1 MIFDL
6 TANSNGRKLPT
17 IDPNY
22 PLDQSVT
29 FIKGNT
35 ASATFEARITED
47 GRPAKYSY
55 QWYLDGASVSGAM
68 SSSFQ
73 FNGISAAGNHTIYCV
88 ITSAAGSVQTRTA
101 TLKANMLYTPVLNS
115 SYPEDKTV
123 TFVKGSTGSA
133 AFEVK
138 IATAGNPASYTYQ
151 WYLDGTAVSGA
162 TSSSFQFNG
171 ISASGKHT
179 IYCVITNAAGSVQ
192 TRTATLTADMYYTPV
207 LNASYPADAS
217 VAVNVGVTCKVEI
230 STAGNPASYTYQWYV
245 NGSAVSGATSSSYT
259 VKPTAI
265 GSTTVYCVVKN
276 SAGSVQS
283 RTATITASIIPQF
296 TYTGS
301 YKLLDDS
308 GNTITTSSNVTNWR
322 IKFLTSGT
330 LKFTNLFSAANGIDI
345 FCVGGGGGGD
355 ASGGCGGKT
364 TTAKAKTVTAGT
376 SYTVTVGAG
385 GAAGKSGG
393 KSSFGSLASAAGGGG
408 PGGAGGSGGGGS
420 GLYIT
425 SSNKANGG
433 NGGSNGA
440 NGVNGYGTSG
450 FKNGTGQRTTTREF
464 GSSSGTL
471 YAGGGGGAGDYDCT
485 SGKGGAGGGGAGGS
499 IHDNGP
505 KAGGAGTKNLGGG
518 GGGGSTGGKGG
529 SGIVIIRNKR

>member
-1 MIFDL
+1 MIFDM
-6 TANSNGRKLPT
+6 TANANGRKLPT
-17 IDPNY
+17 VNPDY
-22 PLDQSVT
+22 PLDQTVT
-29 FIKGNT
+29 FIQGNT
-35 ASATFEARITED
+35 ASAVFEARIAKD
-47 GRPAKYSY
+47 GRPTLYSY
-55 QWYLDGASVSGAM
+55 QWYLDG
-68 SSSFQ
+68 
-73 FNGISAAGNHTIYCV
+73 
-88 ITSAAGSVQTRTA
+88 
-101 TLKANMLYTPVLNS
+101 
-115 SYPEDKTV
+115 E
-123 TFVKGSTGSA
+123 
-133 AFEVK
+133 
-138 IATAGNPASYTYQ
+138 
-151 WYLDGTAVSGA
+151 AVSGA

-179 IYCVITNAAGSVQ
+179 LYCVITNAAGSVQ

-207 LNASYPADAS
+207 LDDTYPADAS
-217 VAVNVGVTCKVEI
+217 VVVNGSVTCKVEI
-230 STAGNPASYTYQWYV
+230 STAGNPASYTYQWYAD
-245 NGSAVSGATSSSYT
+245 GSPIAGYTS
-259 VKPTAI
+259 PTATITLTSI
-265 GSTTVYCVVKN
+265 GSCSIYCIVTN
-276 SAGSVQS
+276 AAGSVQS
-283 RTATITASIIPQF
+283 RTATITSGIVPQF
-296 TYTGS
+296 SYTGS

-393 KSSFGSLASAAGGGG
+393 NSSFGSLASAAGGGG

-433 NGGSNGA
+433 KGGSNGA

-450 FKNGTGQRTTTREF
+450 FKNGTGQGSTTREF

-471 YAGGGGGAGDYDCT
+471 YAGGGGGAGDYDCNAG
-485 SGKGGAGGGGAGGS
+485 SGGSGGGGAGGS
-499 IHDNGP
+499 IWSNGS
-505 KAGGAGTKNLGGG
+505 KAGGAGTTNLGGG

>member
-29 FIKGNT
+29 FIKGST
-35 ASATFEARITED
+35 ASATFEAKITED

-55 QWYLDGASVSGAM
+55 QWYLDGSPVSGAT

-88 ITSAAGSVQTRTA
+88 IASAAGSVQTRTA
-101 TLKANMLYTPVLNS
+101 TLTVNMLYTPVLDS
-115 SYPEDKTV
+115 SYPEDQTV
-123 TFVKGSTGSA
+123 TFISGNTASA
-133 AFEVK
+133 TFEAK
-138 IATAGNPASYTYQ
+138 IATAGNPNSYTYQ
-151 WYLDGTAVSGA
+151 WYLDGEAVSGA

-171 ISASGKHT
+171 ISASCNHT
-179 IYCVITNAAGSVQ
+179 LYCVITNAAGSVQ

-207 LNASYPADAS
+207 LDDTYPADAS
-217 VAVNVGVTCKVEI
+217 VVVNYGCTLSVAI
-230 STAGNPASYTYQWYV
+230 ATAGNPDSYTYQWYAD
-245 NGSAVSGATSSSYT
+245 GSPIEGYTS
-259 VKPTAI
+259 PTAI
-265 GSTTVYCVVKN
+265 ITPTSIGICTVYCVVTN
-276 SAGSVQS
+276 AAGSVQS
-283 RTATITASIIPQF
+283 RTATITSGIVPQF

-376 SYTVTVGAG
+376 NYAVTVGAG

-433 NGGSNGA
+433 KGGSNGA

-450 FKNGTGQRTTTREF
+450 FKNGTGQGSTTREF

-471 YAGGGGGAGDYDCT
+471 YAGGGGGAGDYDCNAG
-485 SGKGGAGGGGAGGS
+485 SGGPGGGGAGGS
-499 IHDNGP
+499 LWDAAP
-505 KAGGAGTKNLGGG
+505 RAGGAGTTNLGGG